1 MRVAICGAGV
11 IGAAIAYYL
20 SRRGAEVIVLERRG
34 VACAASSKAGGFLA
48 LDWCRGSAL
57 DPLARRSFLL
67 HAALPKEIGAD
78 WGYRRVATYSGF
90 AIGDGNGAVRRNAAL
105 NWVSHRVTVAGR
117 IGSPRTTALV
127 DPGAFTAAMMRAA
140 QDRGAVL
147 RLGQVTGVTRTTDA
161 SAVTGVDVAGET
173 IAADAVVI
181 AMGPW
186 SVLAAAWLP
195 LPPVFADKGHSV
207 LFQTG
212 SDIPAEAL

>member
-34 VACAASSKAGGFLA
+34 VACAASGKAGGFLA

-105 NWVSHRVTVAGR
+105 NWVSHRVAVAGR
-117 IGSPRTTALV
+117 IGSPGR
-127 DPGAFTAAMMRAA
+127 R
-140 QDRGAVL
+140 R
-147 RLGQVTGVTRTTDA
+147 
-161 SAVTGVDVAGET
+161 
-173 IAADAVVI
+173 
-181 AMGPW
+181 W
-186 SVLAAAWLP
+186 SI
-195 LPPVFADKGHSV
+195 PVHS
-207 LFQTG
+207 
-212 SDIPAEAL
+212 PRR